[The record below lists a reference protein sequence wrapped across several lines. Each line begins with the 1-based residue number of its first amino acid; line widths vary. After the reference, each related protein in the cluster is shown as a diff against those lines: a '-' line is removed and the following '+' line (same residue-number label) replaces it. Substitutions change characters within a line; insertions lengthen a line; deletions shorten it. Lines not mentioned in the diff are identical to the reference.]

1 LSVESSASGVERP
14 FVPATE
20 VTILRELL
28 TADTGTV
35 PGTRL
40 GKLLGISRVAV
51 WMQLQKL
58 ARQGFAFEARRSRGY
73 RLIKTPSTLHSALV
87 QAYLKGRL
95 RPTHLV
101 CLDTV
106 DSTNSEAERLLAAGT
121 AVPLIILAGAQT
133 EGRGRRGRVWHSPP
147 AGNLYSSF
155 VFRPRLEP
163 ARLQDFTLWM
173 GLNIC
178 ELVSNFAK
186 IEPGLKWPNDLL
198 INGRKAG
205 GMLTEARVDAD
216 EVRDLVFGFGLN
228 LNGRAAALPR
238 DLARTATSLAEA
250 TGAPIDLNRFAAALI
265 GRVLSA
271 YGQFLEGAHRDK
283 FAELWKRYDVLRG
296 RPVSVT
302 QGTRTVAGT
311 ATGIDNEGSLI
322 VRLDSG
328 RSERFRAGE
337 VTLSREST
345 PAA

>member
-1 LSVESSASGVERP
+1 MP
-14 FVPATE
+14 PTE
-20 VTILRELL
+20 VTLLRELL
-28 TADTGTV
+28 AADGGTV

-40 GKLLGISRVAV
+40 GQRLGISRVAV
-51 WMQLQKL
+51 WMHLQKL
-58 ARQGFAFEARRSRGY
+58 TRQGFAFEARRSRGY
-73 RLIKTPSTLHSALV
+73 RLVRTPATLHAALV
-87 QAYLKGRL
+87 QAYLGGRL

-106 DSTNSEAERLLAAGT
+106 DSTNSEAERLLAAGA
-121 AVPLIILAGAQT
+121 AVPLVILAGAQT

-147 AGNLYSSF
+147 AGNLYSTF

-173 GLNIC
+173 GLNLC
-178 ELVSNFAK
+178 ELISNFAK

-198 INGRKAG
+198 VNGRKAG

-216 EVRDLVFGFGLN
+216 EIRDLVFGFGLN
-228 LNGRAAALPR
+228 VNGRAAALPR
-238 DLARTATSLAEA
+238 EVARTATSLAEA
-250 TGAPIDLNRFAAALI
+250 TGAPLDLNRFAAALI

-302 QGTRTVAGT
+302 QGTRTFTGT
-311 ATGIDNEGSLI
+311 ATGIDAEGSLI

-328 RSERFRAGE
+328 RTERFRAGE
-337 VTLSREST
+337 VTLARESA